1 MCIKPIHEPEVFGF
15 ISHKIQARAKRG
27 CVFYGLSSQEPR
39 VRELAL
45 YTQAYFLLHHSQEK
59 LFFSSREILFI
70 FNAEEFCFD
79 NTQQQLKSNTGSIGR
94 VRQKEQ

>member
-15 ISHKIQARAKRG
+15 ISHKIQAQAKRG

-59 LFFSSREILFI
+59 LFFSSREIVFI
-70 FNAEEFCFD
+70 CNCGGILVLVRYRKEI
-79 NTQQQLKSNTGSIGR
+79 SSIL
-94 VRQKEQ
+94 